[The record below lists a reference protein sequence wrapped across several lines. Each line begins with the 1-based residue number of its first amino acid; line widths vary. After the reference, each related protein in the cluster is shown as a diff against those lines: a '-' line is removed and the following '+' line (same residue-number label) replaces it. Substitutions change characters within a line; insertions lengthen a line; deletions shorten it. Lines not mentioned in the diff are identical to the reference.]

1 MEISSQLDYW
11 KLWEEE
17 KRMVY
22 GALVN
27 GKTRKGKKEKVRSR
41 VTGRYGSFETGYME
55 RREWDKERQEWYE
68 KERAIELNHLFGEGK
83 VNEWWVNELR
93 TMEWNGKERLEVIN
107 DCTNPSYSSLQSVS
121 SHDLPF
127 IWNSREMEVKSR
139 EPCNLQKIKEKTRKR
154 RKENDCRQK

>member
-1 MEISSQLDYW
+1 MEISSQLNYW

-27 GKTRKGKKEKVRSR
+27 GKTRKGKRRKSGRGLLEEMDHLRLDIGGEENETRKDKNDTREREGHWIESFVR
-41 VTGRYGSFETGYME
+41 
-55 RREWDKERQEWYE
+55 RREGKWVMSER
-68 KERAIELNHLFGEGK
+68 IENHGMK
-83 VNEWWVNELR
+83 WQR
-93 TMEWNGKERLEVIN
+93 ERLEVIN

-139 EPCNLQKIKEKTRKR
+139 EPCNLQ
-154 RKENDCRQK
+154 